1 MKKLSFKN
9 NATFRSCVLKIK
21 NTFIDNADDPDIVMA
36 MYKLLEC
43 NKNYSVASGSFWNN
57 YRDEI
62 NDD

>member
-43 NKNYSVASGSFWNN
+43 NKNYSVASGSF
-57 YRDEI
+57 
-62 NDD
+62 